1 MTASAE
7 RRRRLGAVGMAATA
21 LAGCK
26 SPSRPPLPPQ
36 PVEVRVTL
44 DEYRFEFEPPLADI
58 RGKAVVFRAHNRGRV
73 DHQLSLVP
81 LPEDLVGRLDAQVK
95 GPERRYVPPMAAL
108 RPRKPG
114 QSGFF
119 AVDLKP
125 GAYGVVCVLTDA
137 DGSRHAAKGMNAEF
151 RMR

>member
-7 RRRRLGAVGMAATA
+7 HRRRLGAVGMAATA
-21 LAGCK
+21 LAGCT
-26 SPSRPPLPPQ
+26 SPSRPALPPQ
-36 PVEVRVTL
+36 PVEVRVSL
-44 DEYRFEFEPPLADI
+44 DEYRFEFDPPLDKI
-58 RGKAVVFRAHNRGRV
+58 GGRAVVFRVHNRGRL

-108 RPRKPG
+108 RARKPG

-125 GAYGVVCVLTDA
+125 GTYGVVCVLADA
-137 DGSRHAAKGMNAEF
+137 DGSRHAAKGMNAEL
-151 RMR
+151 RVR